1 MHLFSGESSTED
13 WGSNWQRVSKLRH
26 STGDQVG
33 KIGTGRREVLLV
45 RSLAR
50 KTKSEKSR
58 WGQK

>member
-1 MHLFSGESSTED
+1 
-13 WGSNWQRVSKLRH
+13 VSKLRH

-50 KTKSEKSR
+50 KTRSEKRR